1 MQRINI
7 ELDNTSTKE
16 FTSLV
21 KEFSDINTTPVRRA
35 VDKLAFLEKLNTA
48 IELQPLLAIYAQE
61 LSLRLPITGLE
72 FDIDR
77 SYQLKYSQASKHL
90 LESELAI
97 NDKIIGSVKYL
108 SSAVLS
114 APLRQIIASLEEQL
128 LQPLSNVLTFEK
140 SKRLSYRDY
149 LTDLG
154 NRSYYEET
162 LANMKA
168 TAQREQRSFSVMLL
182 DLDNFKSVNDTHG
195 HNEGDR
201 VLREFSKILSS
212 AVRTNDYVFR
222 FGGDEFVLL
231 LAHAERLNPS
241 LVASRILQS
250 TIDNDILNKHNVTT
264 SIGFTNW
271 RDGDSSAQLT
281 ERADKGLYQS
291 KKNGKNTYFAC

>member
-1 MQRINI
+1 MQRINV
-7 ELDNTSTKE
+7 ESDKTNTKE
-16 FTSLV
+16 FSSLV
-21 KEFSDINTTPVRRA
+21 KEFSDIGTAPVRRA

-72 FDIDR
+72 FKIDQP
-77 SYQLKYSQASKHL
+77 YQLKYSHASKHYV
-90 LESELAI
+90 ESELSVNNSI
-97 NDKIIGSVKYL
+97 VGSVKYL

-114 APLRQIIASLEEQL
+114 APLRQIIASLEQQL

-140 SKRLSYRDY
+140 SRRLSYKDY

-162 LANMKA
+162 LSNMKA
-168 TAQREQRSFSVMLL
+168 TAQREKRSFSVMLL
-182 DLDNFKSVNDTHG
+182 DLDNFKNVNDTHG
-195 HNEGDR
+195 HNEGDSI
-201 VLREFSKILSS
+201 LKEFSKILTN

-231 LAHAERLNPS
+231 LAHAEHLNPS

-250 TIDNDILNKHNVTT
+250 TQENELMSRHNVTT

-271 RDGDSSAQLT
+271 RDGDSSSQLT
-281 ERADKGLYQS
+281 DRADKALYKS
-291 KKNGKNTYFAC
+291 KESGKDTFFAC